1 MSVDLTSTRP
11 IGRTDLR
18 LPPFGFGAAPI
29 GGLLGPVEEDA
40 ARGALEAAWTLGL
53 RYFDTAPWYGLG
65 MSEHRTGSFLRTR
78 PRAEFKISTKVGRY
92 LTRPKDPDHFDR
104 GSWVG
109 GLNFQVNFD
118 YSYEGIL
125 RGYEQSLQRLSL
137 PTVDALIIHD
147 LDHVYH
153 DDTTLA
159 RHLADLK
166 GSGLR
171 VLEELKRRG
180 EIQAIGMGV
189 NTNRA
194 FDEVVPQVPG
204 LDFILLA
211 MPYTLLDQ
219 DCLHRGLA
227 RCVAESISVVI
238 GSPFASGILAKGSK
252 GGGNYAYGQAPE
264 AVVAKVQG
272 MEAVCAKHGISLP
285 AAALQFPLA
294 HPAVASVVSGAKR
307 PDQVEMNIRAL
318 SEAIPPAFWADLKS
332 EGLVDLEAP
341 TPG

>member
-1 MSVDLTSTRP
+1 MPIDLTSTRP
-11 IGRTDLR
+11 VGRTDLR

-40 ARGALEAAWTLGL
+40 ARGALEAAWDQGL
-53 RYFDTAPWYGLG
+53 RYYDTAPWYGLG
-65 MSEHRTGSFLRTR
+65 MSEHRTGAFLRTK
-78 PRAEFKISTKVGRY
+78 PCGEFKISTKVGRY
-92 LTRPKDPDHFDR
+92 LTRPEDPDYFDR
-104 GSWVG
+104 GPWVG

-147 LDHVYH
+147 LDHIYH
-153 DDTTLA
+153 DDATLA
-159 RHLADLK
+159 GHLADLK
-166 GSGLR
+166 GDGLR
-171 VLEELKRRG
+171 ALEELKRRG
-180 EIQAIGMGV
+180 EMQAIGMGV

-194 FDEVVPQVPG
+194 LEEVVPQVLG

-227 RCVAESISVVI
+227 RCVAEGISVVI

-252 GGGNYAYGQAPE
+252 GGGNYDYGQAPE
-264 AVVAKVQG
+264 SVVRKVEG
-272 MEAVCAKHGISLP
+272 VEAICARHGISLP

-294 HPAVASVVSGAKR
+294 HPAVACERWRS
-307 PDQVEMNIRAL
+307 
-318 SEAIPPAFWADLKS
+318 
-332 EGLVDLEAP
+332 
-341 TPG
+341 